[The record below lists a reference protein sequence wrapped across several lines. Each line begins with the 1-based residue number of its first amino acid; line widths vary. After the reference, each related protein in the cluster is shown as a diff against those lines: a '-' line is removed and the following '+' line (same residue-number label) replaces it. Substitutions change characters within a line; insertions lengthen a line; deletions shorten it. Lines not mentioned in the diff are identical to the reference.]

1 MFIFLMVTDF
11 KDWITWMEVVDDKTV
26 RVCFN
31 SEETKFDS
39 RICENPKIMSK
50 DEFYKKHDK
59 EL

>member
-1 MFIFLMVTDF
+1 V
-11 KDWITWMEVVDDKTV
+11 EVVDDKTV

-31 SEETKFDS
+31 SEETKFD
-39 RICENPKIMSK
+39 RTCENHKTMSK